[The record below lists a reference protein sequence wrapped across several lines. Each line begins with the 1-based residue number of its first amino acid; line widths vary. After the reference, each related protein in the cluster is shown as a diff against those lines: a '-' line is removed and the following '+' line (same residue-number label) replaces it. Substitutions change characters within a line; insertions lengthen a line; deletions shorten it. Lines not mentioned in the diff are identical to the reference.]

1 MPNYDYECQVC
12 GHQFEVF
19 QRMTDPKLE
28 DCPQEGC
35 EGRVKRLLGAGA
47 GVIFKGSGF
56 YQTDYRSKS
65 YRDGDKQEKKPDKPA
80 DSGAAKAK
88 DGGGKAKAEGGPGPP
103 ASGS

>member
-35 EGRVKRLLGAGA
+35 SGRVKRLLGTGA

-65 YRDGDKQEKKPDKPA
+65 YRDGDKRETKSDKPA

-88 DGGGKAKAEGGPGPP
+88 DGGGKAKAEGAGTSAG
-103 ASGS
+103 GS